1 MSFVTAQL
9 AHIVKIYFSQHTKLS
24 TLQRHVMF
32 YKNHLAPRQNK
43 LTAPAQQTWV
53 NYNLNRIVINYS
65 MITIVIASLNIQS
78 HVTVTEAW

>member
-1 MSFVTAQL
+1 
-9 AHIVKIYFSQHTKLS
+9 
-24 TLQRHVMF
+24 MF